1 MPLMLMGGTRKSA
14 FVRGALNRI
23 DSEQFSHSHVRNATV
38 TVWRFIQRGFFIW
51 GVILMALVFL
61 TTLI

>member
-1 MPLMLMGGTRKSA
+1 MLMGWDFTKSA
-14 FVRGALNRI
+14 LVRRALNRA
-23 DSEQFSHSHVRNATV
+23 DTEQFSHPHVRIATV

>member
-1 MPLMLMGGTRKSA
+1 M
-14 FVRGALNRI
+14 RGALNHN
-23 DSEQFSHSHVRNATV
+23 DGEQFSHPHVRIATV
-38 TVWRFIQRGFFIW
+38 IVWRFIQRGFFIW